1 MNSLFLK
8 VSFSKYPL
16 DVSQW
21 FGGGGGVGSCLV
33 LVFQN
38 ITVGCNPEHEFSL
51 IIDYIPI
58 CNIHTSKNE
67 ESVSVNGISFT
78 FPKESFLLKGHRLHI
93 R

>member
-1 MNSLFLK
+1 M
-8 VSFSKYPL
+8 
-16 DVSQW
+16 
-21 FGGGGGVGSCLV
+21 GSCLVLV